1 MLRAVIQ
8 HLWAMF
14 GPASEEE
21 GQALTEYGL
30 ILALIAVVAIGALI
44 AIGLAVSGTL
54 NDIASNLGGGS

>member
-1 MLRAVIQ
+1 MLRLMVQ
-8 HLWAMF
+8 HLLAVF
-14 GPASEEE
+14 GPEEE

-54 NDIASNLGGGS
+54 EDIAGNLGGS